1 MPSGRQPDYRIAAL
15 DKSTDQQQN
24 VGAAWINP
32 DGRIS
37 VQFDPFV
44 VLDFRDKNLII
55 SLFPAAGGEGKKKS
69 KPSAAE
75 PSQDDKGPF

>member
-1 MPSGRQPDYRIAAL
+1 MSGCQPDYRIAAL
-15 DKSTDQQQN
+15 DKSTGQQQN

-32 DGRIS
+32 GGRIS

-44 VLDFRDKNLII
+44 VLDFRDKNLVI
-55 SLFPAAGGEGKKKS
+55 SLFPAGGGKGKKKS

-75 PSQDDKGPF
+75 PSQDDGGPF

>member
-24 VGAAWINP
+24 VGAEWINP

-44 VLDFRDKNLII
+44 VLDFRDKNLVI
-55 SLFPAAGGEGKKKS
+55 SLFPAGGKWKKRS